1 MLMTAFSVAGIFFAS
16 LASADTPTGTS
27 TKIPSVTPTPAPWE
41 LYTGKVTR
49 VVDGDTVDVEL
60 ELGWGNFLREKVRL
74 HGINAPELPTV
85 AGIAAKTFLQG
96 QVTSAPEIRF
106 RSFKDKRDKYGRI
119 LLDLIVVYED
129 GATFSLN
136 ERMVETGNAVKATY

>member
-1 MLMTAFSVAGIFFAS
+1 VLAHSIVVEGMKNLAAGANPMLLKRGIDRAVE
-16 LASADTPTGTS
+16 T
-27 TKIPSVTPTPAPWE
+27 
-41 LYTGKVTR
+41 
-49 VVDGDTVDVEL
+49 VVDELKKISISVE
-60 ELGWGNFLREKVRL
+60 GRQDIG
-74 HGINAPELPTV
+74 HV